1 MPSVCLG
8 PFMSSSKA
16 LTKTSYQHRQSTRT
30 RDAKRDAATDWHC
43 SGGAAKGAGGEV
55 GGSGGEDGEGGSVG
69 DQVGGGSG
77 IHERTAEGGEGGG
90 EGAAGVG

>member
-1 MPSVCLG
+1 MATGLQP
-8 PFMSSSKA
+8 
-16 LTKTSYQHRQSTRT
+16 LTPTDSTRT

-55 GGSGGEDGEGGSVG
+55 GGGGGEGGEGGSVG
-69 DQVGGGSG
+69 EEVGGGSG

>member
-1 MPSVCLG
+1 MTLG
-8 PFMSSSKA
+8 
-16 LTKTSYQHRQSTRT
+16 TRT
-30 RDAKRDAATDWHC
+30 RYAKRDAATDWHC

-55 GGSGGEDGEGGSVG
+55 GGGGGEGGEGGSVG
-69 DQVGGGSG
+69 EEIGGGSG